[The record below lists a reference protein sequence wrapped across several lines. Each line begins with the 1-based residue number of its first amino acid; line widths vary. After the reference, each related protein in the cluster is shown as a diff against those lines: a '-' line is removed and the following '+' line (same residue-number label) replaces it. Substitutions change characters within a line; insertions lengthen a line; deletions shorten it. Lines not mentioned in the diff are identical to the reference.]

1 MRAKRR
7 YMHGKRLR
15 RSPIKNTNEITKTIS
30 KKAVTKGVT
39 ETIKKLGTRSLATFA
54 SGAGAMFG
62 TAGAAWEIFKG
73 YGDLAKQPH
82 GEQIIKDSG
91 IGASGSKI

>member
-15 RSPIKNTNEITKTIS
+15 RSPIKNDVTKTVG
-30 KKAVTKGVT
+30 KKAITKGVT
-39 ETIKKLGTRSLATFA
+39 ETVKKIGTRGLATFA
-54 SGAGAMFG
+54 GAAGMITG
-62 TAGAAWEIFKG
+62 MAGAAWGIFKG

>member
-15 RSPIKNTNEITKTIS
+15 RSPIKNDVTKTVG
-30 KKAVTKGVT
+30 KKAITKGVT
-39 ETIKKLGTRSLATFA
+39 ETVKKIGTRGLATFA
-54 SGAGAMFG
+54 GAAG
-62 TAGAAWEIFKG
+62 TITGMAGAAWGIFKG

>member
-15 RSPIKNTNEITKTIS
+15 RSPIKNDVTKTVG
-30 KKAVTKGVT
+30 KKAITKGVT
-39 ETIKKLGTRSLATFA
+39 ETVKKVGTRGLATFA
-54 SGAGAMFG
+54 GA
-62 TAGAAWEIFKG
+62 AGAAVGMVGAAWGIFKG
-73 YGDLAKQPH
+73 YGDLVKQPH

-91 IGASGSKI
+91 IGASGQKI